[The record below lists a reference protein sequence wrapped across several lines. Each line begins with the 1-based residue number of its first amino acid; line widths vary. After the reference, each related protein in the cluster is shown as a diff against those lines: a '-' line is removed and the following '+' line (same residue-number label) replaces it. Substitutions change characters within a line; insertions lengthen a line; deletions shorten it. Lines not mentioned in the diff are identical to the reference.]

1 MKARSAGACALPRA
15 SFGAGGRGRGGNGH
29 RQTYQVRRA
38 VGPDAVAGPGGEP
51 LTNGATFEVTG
62 SGQGVHAFAS
72 SCRYLPDCSERAGV
86 RLGHHLAVRHARR
99 RWSSA
104 GGCRF
109 SPTCSSG
116 RHRSGGFN
124 APAPGPITTD
134 LPPRSPT
141 RPGRSRG
148 ERARP
153 PIRRTTPSGSWPAE
167 PGPRI
172 GCHPRDVRW
181 AHRIPPNKRPVRP
194 RLAASPV
201 SPHHQVW

>member
-86 RLGHHLAVRHARR
+86 RLGHHLAVRARPETLVVRWRLPLLTHLFMREAQMRGLQRTRPWADNDRFTAQIADATREITR
-99 RWSSA
+99 RAGTTANPANYAQRFLASSA
-104 GGCRF
+104 R
-109 SPTCSSG
+109 
-116 RHRSGGFN
+116 
-124 APAPGPITTD
+124 
-134 LPPRSPT
+134 
-141 RPGRSRG
+141 
-148 ERARP
+148 
-153 PIRRTTPSGSWPAE
+153 
-167 PGPRI
+167 
-172 GCHPRDVRW
+172 
-181 AHRIPPNKRPVRP
+181 
-194 RLAASPV
+194 
-201 SPHHQVW
+201 